1 MAAMPPVAPC
11 AEPKHAVAPPSKARR
26 TLRGPTVRPA
36 DKWGPFTFREKTVFA
51 DRGHFVICPFH
62 RGSTLHTQGCN
73 KWFPF
78 GDVGRVKAK
87 VWLLQAGKFDRRWKH
102 MRFKPVDDFSTRAGG
117 LLAYE
122 ETLDA
127 MAQGME
133 LPTDAVLPDD
143 VLDTVQRGTDDL
155 DAGGSA
161 ASSSVG
167 VGISGKGKGKARKA
181 KVAAKPTAA
190 RGVASS
196 AVLEFS
202 SSPRC
207 SSGRSSSTD

>member
-1 MAAMPPVAPC
+1 
-11 AEPKHAVAPPSKARR
+11 
-26 TLRGPTVRPA
+26 
-36 DKWGPFTFREKTVFA
+36 
-51 DRGHFVICPFH
+51 
-62 RGSTLHTQGCN
+62 
-73 KWFPF
+73 
-78 GDVGRVKAK
+78 
-87 VWLLQAGKFDRRWKH
+87 
-102 MRFKPVDDFSTRAGG
+102 
-117 LLAYE
+117 
-122 ETLDA
+122 

-190 RGVASS
+190 RGVASN